1 MRKIS
6 DRTVAKE
13 YMKGLKLKAENLF
26 YSTALKN
33 SEEGICFLT
42 PNLTVLFW
50 NDAAAD
56 ILGVP
61 AERIVGRSLIN
72 LRVGEDPEEW
82 ENTLVNIAEKGKSF
96 GFHITVKDEEYEKKV
111 AVDFHAIKDA
121 SGKNTGFVAFF
132 RDLSKLLGRGSVETL
147 EGIKD
152 ICEVFFSDIPDL
164 VFVVDGEK
172 RVVWMNQASLNFLK
186 DVVKGSDFGCF
197 PDFLGECPLQ
207 STCCIYSYSPEKK
220 PPVCEVE
227 TTAHGRHL
235 SVLCLP
241 VLARDRLVCSLHFV
255 RDVTETKNALEKLK
269 SSEESYRSVI
279 ENGRGFYIH
288 RFDRNGNLLLASPYM
303 EKIFGGSLDEY
314 LGDSRGWM
322 GQIHPRD
329 IERIASEISYS
340 LENAV
345 TFDQQYRII
354 PRDDKDVVW
363 VRTRFYPIFDKS
375 GEVRYFDGITFDITE
390 QKQMEKQIISSE
402 RMKAIGEMTGGVAHN
417 INNLL
422 AGIMGNLQLLEM
434 EGSKYLPPT
443 ALNQIQQAFL
453 GSRRIG
459 ELVKQMLT
467 FARAED
473 SDDTWINVSVLAI
486 VNRVIKLTE
495 PLWKDA
501 KQKEGKEVRFR
512 VDIPED
518 IQVVGNINELTTLF
532 NNIIVNSIEAIDDIG
547 SISITGKMKSDKL
560 VEITVSDTGK
570 GMSPETLK
578 RSIEPLFSTKG
589 TVGVGMG
596 LSVAYGIA
604 KKYQG
609 DISITSETGKGTSVT
624 IILPSG
630 YKEEIL
636 ELKEEQKIM
645 VSDTGI
651 IRVLVIEDEPD
662 VREILALFLE
672 KRGYEVEV
680 ASSGHEGVKM
690 FMEKP
695 FDVVFTDLGMARMTG
710 WEVAQK
716 IKSERQE
723 TRIFLLTGWGSE
735 IEKEDQKMK
744 YIDGVVYKPFDLEKL
759 SNLLAKI
766 SGN

>member
-1 MRKIS
+1 
-6 DRTVAKE
+6 
-13 YMKGLKLKAENLF
+13 MKGFKLKAESLF
-26 YSTALKN
+26 YNTALKN
-33 SEEGICFLT
+33 AQEGVCFLT

-50 NDAAAD
+50 NNSATEV
-56 ILGVP
+56 LGVSS
-61 AERIVGRSLIN
+61 EQIVGKSLIN

-82 ENTLVNIAEKGKSF
+82 EKTLIDIAENGKDFDFYVTVREESYERKVDVSF
-96 GFHITVKDEEYEKKV
+96 HGIRD
-111 AVDFHAIKDA
+111 D
-121 SGKNTGFVAFF
+121 SGKNIGFVAFF
-132 RDLSKLLGRGSVETL
+132 RDLSGKLGKDTTESLKGVV
-147 EGIKD
+147 D
-152 ICEVFFSDIPDL
+152 ICAVFFNDIPDF
-164 VFVVDGEK
+164 VFVVNPENK
-172 RVVWMNQASLNFLK
+172 IVWANQAATAFMKKFYEKQKWPSFIDLIGK
-186 DVVKGSDFGCF
+186 
-197 PDFLGECPLQ
+197 CPLQ
-207 STCCIYSYSPEKK
+207 PTCSIRSFSPDKK

-227 TTAHGRHL
+227 TEIKEKYFSL
-235 SVLCLP
+235 QCVP
-241 VLARDRLVCSLHFV
+241 VVARDKLVCSVHFM
-255 RDVTETKNALEKLK
+255 RDTTEVKETIRRLRT
-269 SSEESYRSVI
+269 SEESYKSVI

-288 RFDRNGNLLLASPYM
+288 RFDRKGNLLLASPYM
-303 EKIFGGSLDEY
+303 EKIFGGNLEEY

-329 IERIASEISYS
+329 IERIASEVNYS

-345 TFDQQYRII
+345 TFDQQYRVI
-354 PRDDKDVVW
+354 PRNSKDIIW

-486 VNRVIKLTE
+486 INRVIKLTE

-512 VDIPED
+512 VDVPED
-518 IQVVGNINELTTLF
+518 VQVVGNINELTTLF

-547 SISITGKMKSDKL
+547 SISITGVRKSEKL
-560 VEITVSDTGK
+560 VEITITDTGR
-570 GMSPETLK
+570 GMTPETLK

-609 DISITSETGKGTSVT
+609 DISISSEPWKGTKVSIT
-624 IILPSG
+624 LPSG

-636 ELKEEQKIM
+636 EFKEEQKVM
-645 VSDTGI
+645 VSEAGI

-690 FMEKP
+690 FIDKP

-716 IKSERQE
+716 IKTEKPEARV
-723 TRIFLLTGWGSE
+723 FLLTGWGSE
-735 IEKEDQKMK
+735 IEKEDEKMK

-759 SNLLAKI
+759 SNLLVQF
-766 SGN
+766 SDH

>member
-1 MRKIS
+1 
-6 DRTVAKE
+6 
-13 YMKGLKLKAENLF
+13 MKGLKLKAENLF
-26 YSTALKN
+26 YSTAFKN
-33 SEEGICFLT
+33 TEEGICFLT
-42 PNLTVLFW
+42 PNLTVLLW
-50 NDAAAD
+50 NDAATN

-61 AERIVGRSLIN
+61 REEIVGRSLID
-72 LRVGEDPEEW
+72 LKISEDPEFW
-82 ENTLVNIAEKGKSF
+82 EETLVDIAEKGKNF
-96 GFHITVKDEEYEKKV
+96 GFHVILKDDNFEKRVSVK
-111 AVDFHAIKDA
+111 FHAIRDD

-132 RDLSKLLGRGSVETL
+132 KDLSIVLGRDLTESL

-152 ICEVFFSDIPDL
+152 ICAVFFDDVPDL
-164 VFVVDGEK
+164 VFVVDRERQIAWANRTALRFFKNLGEEEDPG
-172 RVVWMNQASLNFLK
+172 NFL
-186 DVVKGSDFGCF
+186 
-197 PDFLGECPLQ
+197 DFLGECPLKP
-207 STCCIYSYSPEKK
+207 TCSIYSYSCEKK
-220 PPVCEVE
+220 PPVCEIE
-227 TTAHGRHL
+227 TMAYDRHF
-235 SVLCLP
+235 SVLCVP
-241 VLARDRLVCSLHFV
+241 VVAQNDLVCSVHFV
-255 RDVTETKNALEKLK
+255 RDITEVKETIEKFK
-269 SSEESYRSVI
+269 TSEESYRSVI
-279 ENGRGFYIH
+279 ENGKGFYIH

-303 EKIFGGSLDEY
+303 ETIFGGSLDEY
-314 LGDSRGWM
+314 LGDARSWM

-345 TFDQQYRII
+345 TFDQQYRVI
-354 PRDDKDVVW
+354 PRNNKDVVW
-363 VRTRFYPIFDKS
+363 VRTRFYPIFDES

-532 NNIIVNSIEAIDDIG
+532 NNIIVNSIEAIEDIG
-547 SISITGKMKSDKL
+547 SISITGGMKSEKL
-560 VEITVSDTGK
+560 VEIIVSDTGR
-570 GMSPETLK
+570 GMTPETLK

-609 DISITSETGKGTSVT
+609 DISISSEPGKGTTVT
-624 IILPSG
+624 IVLPSG

-690 FMEKP
+690 FMEKD

-716 IKSERQE
+716 VKTQRPE
-723 TRIFLLTGWGSE
+723 TRVFLLTGWGSE
-735 IEKEDQKMK
+735 IEKENQKMK

-759 SNLLAKI
+759 SNLLAQI
-766 SGN
+766 STN